1 MSVNRERVELLCR
14 ALESGEFRQAPGALR
29 VQETRSSPEG
39 YCCLGVA
46 TVVALRN
53 GLQLTGIGSS
63 EDDVWDHDLGEVLHP
78 EVRDWYGFEY
88 EDPEIQVTRDPV
100 LELSPTIPATEANDG
115 IGHDGNEN
123 PVHRYPFIEIA
134 AGFRRTYLGQ
144 DPS

>member
-1 MSVNRERVELLCR
+1 MSVNRERVELLCQ

-29 VQETRSSPEG
+29 VQETRSSPMG

-46 TVVALRN
+46 TEVALRN
-53 GLQLTGIGSS
+53 GLQIQGTFAGS
-63 EDDVWDHDLGEVLHP
+63 DVWNHDLGEVLHP

-100 LELSPTIPATEANDG
+100 DELSPTIPATEVNDG
-115 IGHDGNEN
+115 IGHDGDEN
-123 PVHRYPFIEIA
+123 PVHRYPFTEIA